1 MIPTKN
7 ELEKEIIKI
16 VKDATEND
24 TLIEISALG
33 NDLTNTFNADIHN
46 KQWVELLAETLADM
60 EYNRTIVGYEVQM
73 NDGYTKVF
81 GY

>member
-33 NDLTNTFNADIHN
+33 NDLTNTFNADIPN
-46 KQWVELLAETLADM
+46 KQWVELLAETIADM